1 MKTKRQGQS
10 KLFVVLAT
18 LLAIVFFSFAGE
30 TDVKARE
37 LTAPTITENLFSKV
51 NRYTWSVKS
60 SNGKEYSEINA
71 EMEATKAPGQGE
83 SLWAYNKD
91 DGMIYGRS
99 FTNKIKALVYR
110 DLESKEIDITGVK
123 TGMVLVIAKDA
134 ASAKTAGDAI
144 TLKDSDRVKF
154 DEATYTKAVA
164 AKDYK
169 FQMGSNRYDQ
179 LIGYIDASSYSYAT
193 AHIVEVYNYSTK
205 NGEGSLFKRY
215 VIKGS
220 NNYQRSFK
228 LTGLKPGTAK
238 HYTVHLIRTDSSG
251 TEYEYID
258 NQYWTLKSVSFK
270 TPSVSGVKF
279 APKKAKLI
287 INVPS
292 TQAGK
297 GLSTMYVYK
306 GNKKIKTIKSNGKT
320 RITFVYSGSKAS
332 ASSYKVKAVCAKN
345 TKITKTSKAKKPV
358 ASKYKRQGWI
368 NPNINAITPYAT
380 ATFVPWEMS
389 YYNGKVTVTGYVVN
403 NRIFKLKT
411 YKVKVGVGVDNKIYA
426 STTKTYKN
434 VKDSTIKKVKFSFK
448 SKKALDFVNNS
459 PTWSVKTLKSVW

>member
-1 MKTKRQGQS
+1 MRNWKSGRICNYLMKG
-10 KLFVVLAT
+10 LLLCALVVGGWFT
-18 LLAIVFFSFAGE
+18 AGIGA
-30 TDVKARE
+30 KA
-37 LTAPTITENLFSKV
+37 
-51 NRYTWSVKS
+51 
-60 SNGKEYSEINA
+60 
-71 EMEATKAPGQGE
+71 E
-83 SLWAYNKD
+83 SLTHSVEFKSEESQIVQFERA
-91 DGMIYGRS
+91 DGLEQHIEV
-99 FTNKIKALVYR
+99 TNNTQRPMKVTFSHNVPIRNYHTELRIGGHEVASRMATAV
-110 DLESKEIDITGVK
+110 
-123 TGMVLVIAKDA
+123 KDA
-134 ASAKTAGDAI
+134 NVLYAI

-154 DEATYTKAVA
+154 DQAAYTKSVA

-169 FQMGSNRYDQ
+169 FQMGSDRYDQ

-258 NQYWTLKSVSFK
+258 NQYWTLKSASFK

-459 PTWSVKTLKSVW
+459 PTWSVRTLKSVW

>member
-1 MKTKRQGQS
+1 M
-10 KLFVVLAT
+10 
-18 LLAIVFFSFAGE
+18 
-30 TDVKARE
+30 
-37 LTAPTITENLFSKV
+37 
-51 NRYTWSVKS
+51 S
-60 SNGKEYSEINA
+60 S
-71 EMEATKAPGQGE
+71 
-83 SLWAYNKD
+83 D
-91 DGMIYGRS
+91 
-99 FTNKIKALVYR
+99 
-110 DLESKEIDITGVK
+110 
-123 TGMVLVIAKDA
+123 
-134 ASAKTAGDAI
+134 
-144 TLKDSDRVKF
+144 
-154 DEATYTKAVA
+154 
-164 AKDYK
+164 
-169 FQMGSNRYDQ
+169 RYDQ

-220 NNYQRSFK
+220 NNYRRSFK

-258 NQYWTLKSVSFK
+258 NQYWTLKSASFK

-297 GLSTMYVYK
+297 GLSTMHVYK

-332 ASSYKVKAVCAKN
+332 TSSYKVKAVCAKN

-459 PTWSVKTLKSVW
+459 PTWSVRTLKSVW

>member
-18 LLAIVFFSFAGE
+18 LLTIVFFSFAGE
-30 TDVKARE
+30 TDVKAAETYTQNYTPTRKSPLKKIE
-37 LTAPTITENLFSKV
+37 YINRGDNTFDINVTVDLSVYYPNDVLGIQEYDLTAWTNGTS
-51 NRYTWSVKS
+51 
-60 SNGKEYSEINA
+60 GKEYV
-71 EMEATKAPGQGE
+71 
-83 SLWAYNKD
+83 
-91 DGMIYGRS
+91 
-99 FTNKIKALVYR
+99 ALQC
-110 DLESKEIDITGVK
+110 GN
-123 TGMVLVIAKDA
+123 
-134 ASAKTAGDAI
+134 
-144 TLKDSDRVKF
+144 
-154 DEATYTKAVA
+154 TYTKSVA

-169 FQMGSNRYDQ
+169 FQMGSGRYAQ

-258 NQYWTLKSVSFK
+258 NQYWTLKSASFK

-279 APKKAKLI
+279 ASKKAKLI

-292 TQAGK
+292 TQASK
-297 GLSTMYVYK
+297 GLSTMHVYK

-332 ASSYKVKAVCAKN
+332 TSSYKVKAVCAKN

-459 PTWSVKTLKSVW
+459 PTWSVRTLKSVW